1 MRCKQCGQY
10 IPDGLGIKQ
19 CSCGAE
25 LQEDTCQIE
34 KENDLVTNESNTAE
48 EKTQKT
54 VKKKLTPEEKKKR
67 RNASIGV
74 VVGVCISMAVSSLFT
89 QKKYLSD
96 KDLLKEVERGNKTC
110 PIVVDEFT
118 RIDSFSMPKSKIF
131 MQHGTAIGI
140 TKEEAN
146 LDTIRKYIEPS
157 LLENTRTNPLLKP
170 ARNSKITFIY
180 SFNDMNGEVFYEY
193 IVTPEMYK

>member
-10 IPDGLGIKQ
+10 IPEGLGIKQ

-25 LQEDTCQIE
+25 LQDNTCQIE
-34 KENDLVTNESNTAE
+34 KENGVITNESNTAE
-48 EKTQKT
+48 DKTQKN

-67 RNASIGV
+67 RNASIGA
-74 VVGVCISMAVSSLFT
+74 VVGVGIAMAVSSLFT
-89 QKKYLSD
+89 QRNYLSD
-96 KDLLKEVERGNKTC
+96 KDLLKEVQNGNSIC
-110 PIVVDEFT
+110 PIMVDEFT
-118 RIDSFSMPKSKIF
+118 RIDSFSMPKSKTF

-140 TKEEAN
+140 VKEEAN
-146 LDTIRKYIEPS
+146 LDTIRKYIESS
-157 LLENTRTNPLLKP
+157 LLENTRTNPQLKP
-170 ARNSKITFIY
+170 ARNSKVTFIY

>member
-10 IPDGLGIKQ
+10 IPEGLGIKQ

-25 LQEDTCQIE
+25 LQEDTCQTE
-34 KENDLVTNESNTAE
+34 KENSLVTNESNTVE
-48 EKTQKT
+48 EKTQK
-54 VKKKLTPEEKKKR
+54 VAKKKLTPEEKKKR
-67 RNASIGV
+67 RNASIGAAI
-74 VVGVCISMAVSSLFT
+74 GVSIAMAITSLFT
-89 QKKYLSD
+89 QSNYLSD
-96 KDLLKEVERGNKTC
+96 KDLLKEVQKGNSIC
-110 PIVVDEFT
+110 PIIVDEFT
-118 RIDSFSMPKSKIF
+118 RIDSFSMPKSKTF

-140 TKEEAN
+140 VKEEAN

-157 LLENTRTNPLLKP
+157 LLENTRTNPQLKP
-170 ARNSKITFIY
+170 ARNSKVTFIY